1 MKLKLFCFNALLV
14 VRRSKSDMHSSVL
27 NLIKSELMPIGI
39 CNKTSFYTVVLVDIP
54 YLRELA
60 LNNNPL
66 QKIEGHAFEMVP
78 QIVSLDVSGNLRL
91 PTLLLITILNP
102 RLSNKKDLGEGI
114 SQYSR
119 AGEAAAPQ
127 QQDRGDQAEDG
138 GQS

>member
-39 CNKTSFYTVVLVDIP
+39 CNKISFYTVVLVDIP

-78 QIVSLDVSGNLRL
+78 QIVALDVSGKFSMIVFL
-91 PTLLLITILNP
+91 
-102 RLSNKKDLGEGI
+102 KK
-114 SQYSR
+114 
-119 AGEAAAPQ
+119 
-127 QQDRGDQAEDG
+127 
-138 GQS
+138 